1 MVRGFSFRSWS
12 SVPPRDLC
20 DTDNNGL
27 LDFTGG
33 RLIDELDPDTTE
45 NIELGAKFTLLDR
58 RLTINSAVYRIDW
71 EGLPAR
77 IDDTSDLCPR
87 GIVQNN
93 VGEARSEGAELDLN
107 FSFNTNL
114 QFNAWVAYNDARY
127 TNTTVDSGLING
139 EELPYAPHLTGG
151 LGLDYDFM
159 WGDYSSFVR
168 TDINYS
174 GQAASHQSTF
184 NQPDVPSVTRIN
196 VHAGLN
202 LDQWE
207 VGFYVKNLT
216 NKVVAAT
223 FDNNGPILIQRY
235 SPRKIGLSVTYT
247 F

>member
-1 MVRGFSFRSWS
+1 MAVDASKEGNILKANISFTPNDNTLVYGQWSEGFRLGRGQ

-93 VGEARSEGAELDLN
+93 VGEARSEGAELGSELP
-107 FSFNTNL
+107 SFNTNL
-114 QFNAWVAYNDARY
+114 QFNAWVAYNDA
-127 TNTTVDSGLING
+127 
-139 EELPYAPHLTGG
+139 
-151 LGLDYDFM
+151 
-159 WGDYSSFVR
+159 
-168 TDINYS
+168 
-174 GQAASHQSTF
+174 
-184 NQPDVPSVTRIN
+184 
-196 VHAGLN
+196 
-202 LDQWE
+202 
-207 VGFYVKNLT
+207 
-216 NKVVAAT
+216 
-223 FDNNGPILIQRY
+223 
-235 SPRKIGLSVTYT
+235 
-247 F
+247 